1 MSVIVRNDYG
11 AVAVNKGVIERMII
25 EDMLGMSDVLLLC
38 NKKGKLIKDKP
49 TPLID
54 PDYYDAVDVSDK
66 KGHVTVKVYV
76 ILEAGCSI
84 SEIAE
89 EVFGIIERDF
99 EMLRLERPEC
109 AVNVGNSFKSKQG
122 NRPPCRY
129 QEGRRG
135 SKQVVLGTSVFP
147 SREPSVSGNFC
158 GRIKGS
164 RGNPGPPAVE
174 AWSVSYWITRGIPF
188 LQ

>member
-76 ILEAGCSI
+76 VIGSGCNI

-89 EVFGIIERDF
+89 DAFGRIERDF
-99 EMLRLERPEC
+99 EMLRLERPETIK
-109 AVNVGNSFKSKQG
+109 FK
-122 NRPPCRY
+122 
-129 QEGRRG
+129 
-135 SKQVVLGTSVFP
+135 V
-147 SREPSVSGNFC
+147 
-158 GRIKGS
+158 
-164 RGNPGPPAVE
+164 
-174 AWSVSYWITRGIPF
+174 RGIISEYDDIEKRSIDVVRNNG
-188 LQ
+188 